1 MDCPILMGDTELRTD
16 QFEKLA
22 KLLDSAITRKELM
35 HLHDLRLAAV
45 LIFSLIR
52 KGYCFKDCELEKI
65 MGKQYSK
72 FIKKELKN
80 ITWVCNELVEGLND
94 DDRAT
99 GRYNLKYWKTKKKH
113 HIIRN

>member
-45 LIFSLIR
+45 LIFQSDSKGVLLQGLRIR
-52 KGYCFKDCELEKI
+52 KDYGQAIL
-65 MGKQYSK
+65 
-72 FIKKELKN
+72 
-80 ITWVCNELVEGLND
+80 
-94 DDRAT
+94 
-99 GRYNLKYWKTKKKH
+99 
-113 HIIRN
+113 